1 MAEPVKI
8 LTSAPDRRARVI
20 TRAVPSATLVAL
32 VCFLLSTASPVQAL
46 VFPADPGLA
55 PADTISGQT
64 FSLRGQDEPA
74 PPSPLLYLD
83 IWLFG
88 GLVLLVA
95 LIVGIKYLWKAF
107 QPDDRDPAEG
117 LQPWERPDYDDE

>member
-1 MAEPVKI
+1 MAALLAVVCCLFSTVSPAQAAA
-8 LTSAPDRRARVI
+8 LSPDSA
-20 TRAVPSATLVAL
+20 
-32 VCFLLSTASPVQAL
+32 LL
-46 VFPADPGLA
+46 
-55 PADTISGQT
+55 PADTTSVHA
-64 FSLRGQDEPA
+64 FSLQEQDEPA

>member
-1 MAEPVKI
+1 MAKA
-8 LTSAPDRRARVI
+8 LLSAA
-20 TRAVPSATLVAL
+20 AL
-32 VCFLLSTASPVQAL
+32 ACLLSTASPVQA
-46 VFPADPGLA
+46 VAFPSESASL
-55 PADTISGQT
+55 PADTISGRTSSFQ
-64 FSLRGQDEPA
+64 GQDEPA